1 MFTSFVHNLKKKFKC
16 LRGGNISQIQ
26 QYQSASSSSWSV
38 SALCFKADDLR
49 AGSPMKVDWCCQPP
63 TQSLTQQWQTDAAIS
78 LKVSPPVSPDSR
90 WLSSSSC
97 CCWQCCVG
105 VDDVVL
111 LTSQVSLLSACLSQP
126 SPAQH
131 TQLVTSLTNTSLINP
146 DKNISIKHN
155 LKIFR
160 QLV

>member
-16 LRGGNISQIQ
+16 LRGGNNSQIR

-49 AGSPMKVDWCCQPP
+49 AGSPMKVDCCQPP

-90 WLSSSSC
+90 WLSSSSSS
-97 CCWQCCVG
+97 CWQCVA
-105 VDDVVL
+105 VL
-111 LTSQVSLLSACLSQP
+111 VLMLMMLFCWRLKCHYSVLASLNPAPHNTHSWSQHSQ
-126 SPAQH
+126 
-131 TQLVTSLTNTSLINP
+131 
-146 DKNISIKHN
+146 
-155 LKIFR
+155 IFH
-160 QLV
+160 